1 MKPDM
6 HSKITLVILALL
18 FGSSKALGKL
28 TSGASSSEI
37 MTIFTGSAIIGT
49 LITLTVVW
57 TVMRLFEKQQSAI
70 FVTNGVL
77 ALGIAVSLI
86 VTVARIS
93 WYRHRGWSKP
103 SIIGCI
109 ITGKPQCS
117 AHLTC
122 PSLKVSI
129 LLEYDLLNIS
139 LKKGQQSWQKSQGAI
154 L

>member
-70 FVTNGVL
+70 FVANGVL

-93 WYRHRGWSKP
+93 
-103 SIIGCI
+103 
-109 ITGKPQCS
+109 
-117 AHLTC
+117 
-122 PSLKVSI
+122 
-129 LLEYDLLNIS
+129 
-139 LKKGQQSWQKSQGAI
+139 
-154 L
+154 